1 LILAIKNRFIL
12 TSILVIPVIILVMS
26 AGSQS
31 AVAQTPPATAVPTSS
46 ATESASNISIP
57 QYGLFEAV
65 LPIVGNVN
73 NPFDPNQISVT
84 VQFTAPD
91 GVQLSVPA
99 FWMQPYQQTCS
110 KDCSVELLKPNGQSA
125 WHVRFS
131 PDRVGAWK
139 YEVQQQDQTG
149 NRTITSG
156 SFTVT
161 PSKQTGFIRIGK
173 NHHYFGYDN
182 GAPYFPVG
190 SNLGW
195 SWTGANGT
203 LGYQNWLKKL
213 HEVGANFG
221 RLYVDVPWFIGLDW
235 RAPVGDYTAAQED
248 AWRLDTILQTA
259 EQQGIALQI
268 VLVWAQGLT
277 SYSGLPVNPPA
288 KPSRPDI
295 SADWSQHPLNSALG
309 GPFSGPAQF
318 FVTDQGRDL
327 FKRRLRYIIARWGY
341 STNVFAWDL
350 IDQLDRINMP
360 TPDNASDWLKD
371 SVNYLRTNDP
381 YKHLITAG
389 VRDSARAS
397 LLDRA
402 VLDFKQTRF
411 YQRRPIEQA
420 VDQVSG
426 TLNALSPLLSNA
438 DRPIMLSEFSLSPW
452 FEPTGDDPTGIH
464 IRETM
469 WATALSGAAGSG
481 ASWWWDTYLFP
492 QNLTAIYAPLAAFT
506 QGIPWNTS
514 ALAPVNVAFIA
525 DDTVGFAPIKLSG
538 YNGTYGGP
546 KAPDTTFRLT
556 PDGVFPSVSSTSSF
570 LYGVT
575 YSTQLTQ
582 PQKYIITPPVDTT
595 VTVNVRRVS
604 DKASAQLVVIIDG
617 KIAGQVTFSPHSEPA
632 SLTVPI
638 SAGEH
643 NVVLDNTGADFLQ
656 LDSVDIAQYIAPLR
670 TVSLADRNAGIFL
683 AVLQHRDY
691 TWESAVKKVQIKPV
705 MVKLRVDGMPPGQY
719 RVELWDPFNG
729 NVVGSENITISGQKD
744 GPLTVDLLP
753 ISTMLAVR
761 AVRIAEPGNAPS
773 PTPSLTPTPKV
784 LATATP

>member
-1 LILAIKNRFIL
+1 
-12 TSILVIPVIILVMS
+12 MS

-31 AVAQTPPATAVPTSS
+31 AVAQTTAATPAPTA
-46 ATESASNISIP
+46 ATESASSISIP

-73 NPFDPNQISVT
+73 NPFDPNEINIT

-91 GVQLSVPA
+91 DVQLNVPA

-110 KDCSVELLKPNGQSA
+110 KDCSVELLKPNGQSG

-131 PDRVGAWK
+131 PDKVGNWK
-139 YEVQQQDQTG
+139 YSVKQQDQSGTH
-149 NRTITSG
+149 NITSG
-156 SFTVT
+156 SFAVA
-161 PSKQTGFIRIGK
+161 PSKQMGFIRVGK

-235 RAPVGDYTAAQED
+235 RSPVGDYTAAQED
-248 AWRLDTILQTA
+248 AWRLDTIVQTA

-295 SADWSQHPLNSALG
+295 SADWSEHPLNGALG

-327 FKRRLRYIIARWGY
+327 FKRRLRYMIARWGY
-341 STNVFAWDL
+341 STNIFAWDV
-350 IDQLDRINMP
+350 IDQLDRINLQ

-389 VRDSARAS
+389 VRDSARGA

-402 VLDFKQTRF
+402 VLDFKQARF
-411 YQRRPIEQA
+411 YQRRPIEPA
-420 VDQVSG
+420 IDQVSG
-426 TLNALSPLLSNA
+426 TLATLSPLLSNA

-452 FEPTGDDPTGIH
+452 FEPTADDPTGIH

-514 ALAPVNVAFIA
+514 ALTPVNVAFIA

-546 KAPDTTFRLT
+546 KSPDTTFRLT
-556 PDGVFPSVSSTSSF
+556 PDGVIPPVSTASSF

-595 VTVNVRRVS
+595 LTVNVRRVS
-604 DKASAQLVVIIDG
+604 DKANAQLVVIIDG

-670 TVSLADRNAGIFL
+670 TISLADRSAGIFL

-691 TWESAVKKVQIKPV
+691 TWESAVKKAQIKPV
-705 MVKLRVDGMPPGQY
+705 VVKLRVDGMPPGQY
-719 RVELWDPFNG
+719 RVELWDPFSG
-729 NVVGSENITISGQKD
+729 NVVGSENTTISGQKD

-753 ISTMLAVR
+753 ITTMLAVR
-761 AVRIAEPGNAPS
+761 AIRVAEPGNAPS

-784 LATATP
+784 LATATQ